1 MTFAD
6 ESLMYTEQDD
16 KDNADAVYQVSISA
30 NRKLYEQL
38 RRSDP
43 EVCPALR
50 ELMKEDI
57 AAEIQA
63 ATKAAAETATQ
74 VGRNEGFTLAIIG
87 LVKDGLLPIETGAD
101 RMHITVDEM
110 KKLVL
115 QN

>member
-50 ELMKEDI
+50 ELMKEDM
-57 AAEIQA
+57 QK
-63 ATKAAAETATQ
+63 ATD
-74 VGRNEGFTLAIIG
+74 EGFARAIIG
-87 LVKDGLLPIETGAD
+87 LVKDGLLTVEAGAD
-101 RMHITVDEM
+101 RLNISIDEM
-110 KKLVL
+110 KKLAA